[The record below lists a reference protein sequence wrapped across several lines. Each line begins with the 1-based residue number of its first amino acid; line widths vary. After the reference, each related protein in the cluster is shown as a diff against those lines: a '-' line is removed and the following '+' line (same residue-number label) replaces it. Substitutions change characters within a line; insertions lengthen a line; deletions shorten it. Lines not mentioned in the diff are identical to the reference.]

1 MKLKRN
7 IYIHLE
13 TQVRELDS
21 HLLLSLFLINH
32 GFRVYIG
39 NFFTLKILIQKKKN
53 KEGIFI
59 TKGGL
64 HIEDCILVKRKCE
77 FYIVIDQELS
87 YGLGKESYRSMIKSR
102 YSDNIVK
109 YIDKF
114 YCLNKEIADISSKIY
129 FKNKAIASGWPRND
143 LINSE
148 FVPLYKNEV
157 SFLKKKYKKFILFNS
172 DFGSGIFPLYKL
184 KLLYHSFYKN
194 FPDFKKLLI
203 KQYSNNFYF
212 EDFNNFKNFLF
223 KLKDLKNLPNI
234 VFRPH
239 PSEKLEIWKE
249 ICNISNKFYI
259 ETPDYNASSI
269 ILASTGVLHRGCT
282 TAFNAIIYKKKNG
295 YLNLTNKI
303 NKNYFGFRKTLYSN
317 SYRIHSVK
325 DFFNWL
331 KQKPNL
337 SKFAYKFKNKLNIRK
352 KYASQNIVHD
362 LNLLKVSSCEN
373 HKKLILL
380 NFIEINYLS
389 LKNKIYNFF
398 IYIGLKKERNLFAY
412 GISPKIKKNFN
423 QLYLQSRINLI
434 NRLLMKNHR
443 FNLKNNCKVREISNH
458 LFEIDY

>member
-1 MKLKRN
+1 
-7 IYIHLE
+7 
-13 TQVRELDS
+13 
-21 HLLLSLFLINH
+21 
-32 GFRVYIG
+32 
-39 NFFTLKILIQKKKN
+39 
-53 KEGIFI
+53 
-59 TKGGL
+59 
-64 HIEDCILVKRKCE
+64 
-77 FYIVIDQELS
+77 
-87 YGLGKESYRSMIKSR
+87 MIKSR

-184 KLLYHSFYKN
+184 KLLYRSFYKN
-194 FPDFKKLLI
+194 FPNFKKLLI

-239 PSEKLEIWKE
+239 PSEKLEIWRE

-259 ETPDYNASSI
+259 EPPNYNASSI

-303 NKNYFGFRKTLYSN
+303 NKNYFGFRKALYSN

-443 FNLKNNCKVREISNH
+443 FNLKNNCNVRKISNH
-458 LFEIDY
+458 LFEIDC